1 MVLIYRI
8 IFLDRGD
15 NFMKSSTKYLMAAM
29 AGAGAYMLYKK
40 YNPIMMMD
48 LKNSINKMSR
58 EASKS
63 IENMM

>member
-1 MVLIYRI
+1 
-8 IFLDRGD
+8 
-15 NFMKSSTKYLMAAM
+15 MKSSTKYLMAAM

-40 YNPIMMMD
+40 YNPIMMKD
-48 LKNSINKMSR
+48 IKNSINKMSR

>member
-1 MVLIYRI
+1 
-8 IFLDRGD
+8 
-15 NFMKSSTKYLMAAM
+15 MKSSTKYLMAAL
-29 AGAGAYMLYKK
+29 AGAGAYILYKK